1 MRGFEILCEGLRFQ
15 TSMGVLFFF
24 YGTKGD
30 DRRSWVSVSVNPNR
44 SLFPTYTS
52 HYKNGKEKYFRVC
65 EVKDCLEATV
75 TVNVERKF
83 PLRWTSNLAFVIGYD
98 FEKPANY
105 ENDVVIFLKRML
117 PLNI

>member
-1 MRGFEILCEGLRFQ
+1 M
-15 TSMGVLFFF
+15 
-24 YGTKGD
+24 
-30 DRRSWVSVSVNPNR
+30 
-44 SLFPTYTS
+44 
-52 HYKNGKEKYFRVC
+52 
-65 EVKDCLEATV
+65 